1 MPSWPPRLLLSSYC
15 HQLAAELAAD
25 SVLRQ
30 HVRGRLGI
38 AVLSP
43 EDAARLVDQA
53 AAVVSHA
60 DAAGDGSG
68 TEPALQATA
77 ARAMIAAALVDPVDA
92 TAAAG
97 ARFLRQ
103 LPGVTEAGAEQPG
116 PAGVASEAEGNPDGG
131 RPSHQRGAPGSDQE
145 LAKLRRELKV
155 SAAEQRRMRAEL
167 ATARAEADAMKA
179 DVTRL
184 RSERDA
190 ARAAVPS
197 RRQRKQLNNA
207 AQLAA
212 DLRKARSRL
221 SDVHDKGQAAARE
234 HEKAL
239 RELQRALDEAKVGRD
254 KATDA
259 RHRLEERL
267 GTLPGRAYYLQ
278 NLLKR
283 RIALLEGDLAGR
295 PLNHARSRIERE
307 IGQLRGLSE
316 HIAEVL
322 LTSNAADGEDQAD
335 PVTAGSV
342 AGSTEPGQSHPA
354 QDFPADLEVA
364 AYRPVAHAGADRH
377 LRLEVLGGG
386 SEIGGSAILVEAGG
400 TRILVDAGVR
410 WCNDVLAPHAQAT
423 PWLSRATVF
432 ASAP

>member
-1 MPSWPPRLLLSSYC
+1 MRRQHRPGGQPQRPLSGRGADGRDPVNQVLLTAAVILNAWRSMHPARRPGRARSWLVPSWPPRLLLSSYC

-68 TEPALQATA
+68 TEPALQASA

-92 TAAAG
+92 TAVAG
-97 ARFLRQ
+97 ARLLRQ

-131 RPSHQRGAPGSDQE
+131 RPGHQRGAPGSDQE

-184 RSERDA
+184 RSDA
-190 ARAAVPS
+190 MPHV
-197 RRQRKQLNNA
+197 RQC
-207 AQLAA
+207 
-212 DLRKARSRL
+212 
-221 SDVHDKGQAAARE
+221 
-234 HEKAL
+234 
-239 RELQRALDEAKVGRD
+239 
-254 KATDA
+254 
-259 RHRLEERL
+259 RH
-267 GTLPGRAYYLQ
+267 G
-278 NLLKR
+278 
-283 RIALLEGDLAGR
+283 
-295 PLNHARSRIERE
+295 
-307 IGQLRGLSE
+307 
-316 HIAEVL
+316 
-322 LTSNAADGEDQAD
+322 
-335 PVTAGSV
+335 
-342 AGSTEPGQSHPA
+342 
-354 QDFPADLEVA
+354 
-364 AYRPVAHAGADRH
+364 
-377 LRLEVLGGG
+377 
-386 SEIGGSAILVEAGG
+386 
-400 TRILVDAGVR
+400 
-410 WCNDVLAPHAQAT
+410 
-423 PWLSRATVF
+423 
-432 ASAP
+432 ASASS